1 MDQRVVGLIP
11 GQGIN
16 PMCPVASSISCWGA
30 CGRSAGGCFSLSQK
44 ESNGEMSSDEEI
56 NK

>member
-11 GQGIN
+11 AQG
-16 PMCPVASSISCWGA
+16 MCPVASSISCWGA